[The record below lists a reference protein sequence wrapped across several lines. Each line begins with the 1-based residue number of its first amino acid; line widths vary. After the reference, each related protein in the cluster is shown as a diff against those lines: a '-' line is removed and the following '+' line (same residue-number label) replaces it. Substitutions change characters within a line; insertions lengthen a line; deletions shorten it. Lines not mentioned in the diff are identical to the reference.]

1 MKIKFDYKYWNF
13 FDYVTN
19 TNIDILEN
27 INCKELKEFDLSDS
41 KISDIKVLEK
51 LKFEKSEKINLGYNK
66 ISNIDI
72 LENVNFK
79 ELKEFFK

>member
-51 LKFEKSEKINLGYNK
+51 LKFGKLEILHLGGNKLTNINIYIRK
-66 ISNIDI
+66 CI
-72 LENVNFK
+72 F
-79 ELKEFFK
+79 